1 MAYEKLIVCL
11 AASRKHAGTCIAG
24 RELAGTRIG
33 PWLRPVSREPGGEL
47 SSADIILTDG
57 QMPRLLDLLRISLLR
72 PVPQGCQ
79 TENHRSNPAFCW
91 EKQGVYARKDLGLLA
106 DEPPSLWVNGCHS
119 TGGQNDRV
127 PADVADET
135 LSSSLYLIR
144 PDGLRVTVN
153 NAPDKRRVRASFE
166 YRGVTY
172 SLKITD
178 RKVERY
184 YSEKAD
190 GSFPVDV
197 ENIFLCVSLGEPF
210 EGFRYKL
217 VASVMRGA

>member
-1 MAYEKLIVCL
+1 MAYEKVIVCL

-24 RELAGTRIG
+24 KEVAGHRIG
-33 PWLRPVSREPGGEL
+33 PWVRPVSRKPAGEL
-47 SSADIILTDG
+47 SNADITLANR

-72 PVPQGCQ
+72 PAPQGCQ
-79 TENHRSNPAFCW
+79 TENHRSDPAFRW
-91 EKQGVYARKDLGLLA
+91 EKQGVYPGKDLGLLA
-106 DEPPSLWVNGCHS
+106 DEPPSLWVNGRH
-119 TGGQNDRV
+119 GPRGQHDRV
-127 PADVADET
+127 PAEVADRT
-135 LSSSLYLIR
+135 LTSSLYLIH
-144 PDGLRVTVN
+144 PESLRVCVST
-153 NAPDKRRVRASFE
+153 APDRRRVRAWFE

-197 ENIFLCVSLGEPF
+197 ENLFLCVSLGEPF